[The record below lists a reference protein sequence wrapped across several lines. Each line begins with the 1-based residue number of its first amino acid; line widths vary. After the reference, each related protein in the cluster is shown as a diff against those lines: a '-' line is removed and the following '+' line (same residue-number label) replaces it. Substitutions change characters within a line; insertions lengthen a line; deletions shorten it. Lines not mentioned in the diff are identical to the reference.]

1 MLTRSVLTVSPIPAA
16 KPATVFRVPP
26 SPLPPHTHTHTP
38 AGVRGEPCDG
48 VRAHE
53 RLESPAGLPAGP
65 RREDCAGA
73 EGRGLANE
81 QGLDKFGF
89 RYLWGVS
96 LNASSRLRLVFIRV

>member
-1 MLTRSVLTVSPIPAA
+1 MLTRSVLSFTETRGEACDGVQGP
-16 KPATVFRVPP
+16 
-26 SPLPPHTHTHTP
+26 PLPPSHPTHTHAP